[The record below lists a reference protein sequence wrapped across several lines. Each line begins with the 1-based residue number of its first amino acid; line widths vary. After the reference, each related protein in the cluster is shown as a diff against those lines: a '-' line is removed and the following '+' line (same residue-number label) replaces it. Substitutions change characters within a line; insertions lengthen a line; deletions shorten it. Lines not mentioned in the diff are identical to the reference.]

1 MLASSIRFWIFAK
14 RICSMSAMA
23 LLLLNSTLNHAQQTC
38 PAGLA
43 LIQPTTD
50 YDQTQNGGATVTH
63 LKTGLTWMRCSVGQT
78 WNGSTCQ
85 GTATTLNWAAALLNA
100 KNETNF
106 GGGWR
111 LPNISELRSIIETG
125 CDIPAINITVFP
137 ATPVDRYWSSTTY
150 AGSPAS
156 AWYAGFA
163 LGGGDVDLKSSAQLT
178 RLVRDGFS
186 FGGFDAFGMPPNA
199 PVIGMATA
207 GNAQVSVAF
216 SPPTPPANSG
226 SNAISSYTATCN
238 AQSNTGASSPIVVL
252 GLSNKIATTCTVTAT
267 NDNGQSTA
275 SAPSNSVT
283 PFASYAVTPSTTSAN
298 GIISPNT
305 VQTVVSGATA
315 MFTVTPNTGYSAVVS
330 GTCGGMLAG
339 NTYTTNAIT
348 APCTVEASFTLNSYT
363 VTPSAGVNGTINP
376 SVAQSVSYGT
386 STNFAVMPNIGY
398 SATVGGTCGGSL
410 VGNVYTTSAITAPC
424 TVEASFTLNTYTVT
438 PSAGLNGTLT
448 PATPQTINYGA
459 NTTFTV
465 APDAGYT
472 ATVVG
477 TCGGALVGNTYTTN
491 AITANC
497 SVDASFAV
505 ALALVSVQSRK
516 LHGTAGSFDI
526 LIDATQAIGAAVSV
540 EPRGI
545 GAGHQIVFQFNQPIT
560 SVGGATASPVGT
572 AAMSFSGSEV
582 TVSLTNVPDNRRVTV
597 SLTSV
602 NGTPQTPSASIG
614 FLVGDVNGT
623 RTVNA
628 SDISAVKARSGQA
641 ASATNFKFDLN
652 ATGAINASDISAVKA
667 RSGLTLTP

>member
-1 MLASSIRFWIFAK
+1 MLTASIRFW
-14 RICSMSAMA
+14 MSASRVCTISA
-23 LLLLNSTLNHAQQTC
+23 LGAITSLLVNSAPSYAQQIC

-63 LKTGLTWMRCSVGQT
+63 TKTGLTWMRCSVGQT

-85 GTATTLNWAAALLNA
+85 GTASTLNWAAALVNA
-100 KNETNF
+100 TNETNF

-111 LPNISELRSIIETG
+111 LPNVSELRSIIETG
-125 CDIPAINITVFP
+125 CDTPAINITIFP
-137 ATPVDRYWSSTTY
+137 ATIGDRYWSSTTFT
-150 AGSPAS
+150 GSPAS
-156 AWYAGFA
+156 AWNAGFA
-163 LGGGDVDLKSSAQLT
+163 LGDGGISVKSSTQLI
-178 RLVRDGFS
+178 RLVRNGFS
-186 FGGFDAFGMPPNA
+186 FGGFDAFGAPPNA

-216 SPPTPPANSG
+216 TPPTPPVNSG
-226 SNAISSYTATCN
+226 SSAISSYTATCN
-238 AQSNTGASSPIVVL
+238 AQSNTGASSPIAVL
-252 GLSNKIATTCTVTAT
+252 GLSNGVATTCTVTAT
-267 NDNGQSTA
+267 NDNGQSAA

-283 PFASYAVTPSTTSAN
+283 PFASYAVTPSATSAN

-305 VQTVVSGATA
+305 VQTVVSGATTT
-315 MFTVTPNTGYSAVVS
+315 FNVTPNTGYSAVVN

-348 APCTVEASFTLNSYT
+348 APCTVEASFTLN
-363 VTPSAGVNGTINP
+363 
-376 SVAQSVSYGT
+376 
-386 STNFAVMPNIGY
+386 
-398 SATVGGTCGGSL
+398 
-410 VGNVYTTSAITAPC
+410 
-424 TVEASFTLNTYTVT
+424 TYTVT
-438 PSAGLNGTLT
+438 PSAGLNGTLA

-459 NTTFTV
+459 TATFTV

-477 TCGGALVGNTYTTN
+477 SCGGALVGNTYTTN
-491 AITANC
+491 AIIANC
-497 SVDASFAV
+497 TVDASFAV
-505 ALALVSVQSRK
+505 ALALVAVQSRK
-516 LHGTAGSFDI
+516 LHGAAGNFDI

-572 AAMSFSGSEV
+572 AAVSFSGSEV
-582 TVSLTNVPDNRRVTV
+582 TALLTDVPDNRRVTV
-597 SLTSV
+597 SLTAV
-602 NGTPQTPSASIG
+602 NGTMLSPSASIG

-623 RTVNA
+623 RTVNS
-628 SDISAVKARSGQA
+628 SDISGVKARSGQ
-641 ASATNFKFDLN
+641 STNATNFRFDVN
-652 ATGAINASDISAVKA
+652 ATGAINSSDISTVKA